1 MIEIQAPDNTIVRF
15 PDGTSDEVIKQV
27 MQREYGTPV
36 EKERVRTA
44 LHGLTLGAYD
54 EAEAAARSAATSI
67 ASKLGFDVNDP
78 SYEEVL
84 KDIRGNLKAYQEAYP
99 VSSLGYEAAGAAIPA
114 VASLIAAPFTG
125 GSSTAVTAPSLA
137 RLAALAG
144 LEGGVYAFNTGEG
157 GFGERASRV
166 PGGVVTGT
174 FGGTIAG
181 GATRAAGG
189 ALNAITG
196 TARRILGNRGSSIVE
211 NEIQRLAEQTGKTA
225 DEIADDI
232 INGRIMAENEAIKAA
247 VRAYRASGGE
257 ASTIITNAMRPRPA
271 QTRAQAMD
279 EMRKYLSDVNAP
291 SALRAQRADE
301 ETARIAE
308 RAAYA
313 PFKNIQAPEQVSGEV
328 LAALQVVPEAVTEV
342 NKMFRGLVAVTP
354 PANGIGPANVT
365 FTRPITMDEAERVR
379 RAISNS
385 ASAEYRAG
393 YGGAGES
400 FSAAEKWLRDAID
413 AASPE
418 LSAARATA
426 ASVRSQR
433 DAFEAGQTALAGDVN
448 EKLLAFS
455 KLTDPDQIEA
465 YRAGLMA
472 TLEARAT
479 TGSRQSMIRNL
490 TNPETKEGMVLRE
503 VLPQDAIDDVLNKL
517 ETARASQAT
526 TDFILQGSPTAET
539 TMEAARRGMGVSVAD
554 LTGALRAN
562 PDAVI
567 RIASNLAAKFTR
579 DLTDAERARVAR
591 ILVSEDPDLVRRAIS
606 DEGAMAALQKRIQ
619 ELTVAGTRG
628 TARAGAV
635 TGAQPGATISQQALR
650 SLLSGG
656 EGFARGGNV
665 KLEKAASSPLAS
677 ISHGF
682 KQSAMRAAP
691 LQYLARGQRGML

>member
-1 MIEIQAPDNTIVRF
+1 MIEIQAPNNLIVRF

-36 EKERVRTA
+36 KKEPVRMA

-54 EAEAAARSAATSI
+54 EMEATARSAATSI

-84 KDIRGNLKAYQEAYP
+84 KEIRGNLKAYQEAYP
-99 VSSLGYEAAGAAIPA
+99 VSSFAYEAAGAALPA

-125 GSSTAVTAPSLA
+125 GTSAAVTAPSLV

-144 LEGGVYAFNTGEG
+144 LEGGAYAFNTGEG

-174 FGGTIAG
+174 IGGTIAG

-196 TARRILGNRGSSIVE
+196 TARRFLGNRGSSIVE

-232 INGRIMAENEAIKAA
+232 INGRIMAENEDIKAA
-247 VRAYRASGGE
+247 VRAYRASGGK
-257 ASTIITNAMRPRPA
+257 ASTIITHAMNPRPA

-279 EMRKYLSDVNAP
+279 EIRKYLSDVNAS
-291 SALRAQRADE
+291 SALQAQRRSEDAVAA
-301 ETARIAE
+301 ART
-308 RAAYA
+308 AAYA
-313 PFKNIQAPEQVSGEV
+313 PFKTIDAPDDVSREV
-328 LAALQVVPEAVTEV
+328 LAALEVAPEAIGEV
-342 NKMFRGLVAVTP
+342 NKMFRGLVSVTP

-365 FTRPITMDEAERVR
+365 FTRPISIDEAERVR
-379 RAISNS
+379 RAVKNA
-385 ASAEYRAG
+385 ASAEYRGG
-393 YGGAGES
+393 YGGAGEV
-400 FSAAEKWLRDAID
+400 FSEAEKELRKKLDL
-413 AASPE
+413 ASPE
-418 LSAARATA
+418 LGAVRAQVA
-426 ASVRSQR
+426 KIEGQNR
-433 DAFEAGQTALAGDVN
+433 AFEAGQTALAGDVN
-448 EKLLAFS
+448 EKLFAFS

-526 TDFILQGSPTAET
+526 TEFILKGSPTAET

-554 LTGALRAN
+554 LTGVLRAN

-579 DLTDAERARVAR
+579 DLTDAERARVAQ
-591 ILVSEDPDLVRRAIS
+591 ILVSENPDLVRRAIS
-606 DEGAMAALQKRIQ
+606 DEGAMAAIQTRIQ
-619 ELTVAGTRG
+619 ELTAAGTKAA
-628 TARAGAV
+628 ARAGTV

-691 LQYLARGQRGML
+691 LQYLARGLRGML